1 MSVNS
6 RSKIYDVIYVG
17 TPCNLQYLKGMI
29 IIWIYY
35 VFRWVL
41 VKNSNDMILQ
51 LMWVVDVFLEKE
63 QKKESPEAMI
73 VYKML

>member
-1 MSVNS
+1 MCLDEFLS
-6 RSKIYDVIYVG
+6 
-17 TPCNLQYLKGMI
+17 
-29 IIWIYY
+29 
-35 VFRWVL
+35 
-41 VKNSNDMILQ
+41 KNSNDMILQ